1 MMNAADISRLFE
13 ESTGQKAEI
22 KSSSPMAAWP
32 EIHGFLLTADPEQTV
47 SAEDFMNSSSVSVA
61 TEFVSAAKGFD
72 HNEKTGNEHHRCWK
86 VSMKA
91 GGVVY
96 FLFHDMPILRDA
108 ISKIADPGP
117 VSHFVGVAYFVPV
130 EQALFLKPFDAYLRN
145 IVVLSGLSSFNDMI
159 EAMSSQAK
167 ACLEKLPES
176 QRHFFIDKFL
186 KSLANGL
193 PALPA
198 TD

>member
-72 HNEKTGNEHHRCWK
+72 HNEKTGNEHHR
-86 VSMKA
+86 
-91 GGVVY
+91 
-96 FLFHDMPILRDA
+96 
-108 ISKIADPGP
+108 
-117 VSHFVGVAYFVPV
+117 
-130 EQALFLKPFDAYLRN
+130 
-145 IVVLSGLSSFNDMI
+145 
-159 EAMSSQAK
+159 
-167 ACLEKLPES
+167 
-176 QRHFFIDKFL
+176 
-186 KSLANGL
+186 
-193 PALPA
+193 
-198 TD
+198 